1 MPNYARQSSL
11 DLDEMFGNYIKSDS
25 NAAMIRNIR
34 TKERMNSAVGDQE
47 WPGSCWDNT
56 DYIAYSIIARTRS
69 VAAVRHGD
77 VSARCTFAGVSPP
90 LSMRTRSR
98 KLTAKS

>member
-25 NAAMIRNIR
+25 NAAMMRNIR

-47 WPGSCWDNT
+47 
-56 DYIAYSIIARTRS
+56 
-69 VAAVRHGD
+69 
-77 VSARCTFAGVSPP
+77 
-90 LSMRTRSR
+90 
-98 KLTAKS
+98 